1 MNRTLQD
8 LMDFTK
14 GHDLILER
22 FSHQNDLEKLF
33 NDFLGFDIKFED
45 FENERNDYRIGVNL
59 DLVDKLLYFDI
70 YYLLDREDNLVITEI
85 SFDSDNAIL
94 WDDLNKVI
102 SPLEE
107 NNG

>member
-8 LMDFTK
+8 LQKFSSDF
-14 GHDLILER
+14 ILER
-22 FSHQNDLEKLF
+22 FNHQNDIEKVF
-33 NDFLGFDIKFED
+33 SDFLGFEITFEE

-59 DLVDKLLYFDI
+59 DLVDKLLYFDV

-85 SFDSDNAIL
+85 SFDSDNAL
-94 WDDLNKVI
+94 LRNDLDKIV

-107 NNG
+107 ESNE

>member
-8 LMDFTK
+8 LQEFSNNF
-14 GHDLILER
+14 ILER

-33 NDFLGFDIKFED
+33 SDFLGFEIKFED

-59 DLVDKLLYFDI
+59 DLVDKDLYFDV

-94 WDDLNKVI
+94 WGDLNKTI
-102 SPLEE
+102 TPLKESK
-107 NNG
+107 